1 MTRQERRSR
10 LRRAARSWPANLG
23 LALVATLLSLALGEA
38 IVRVFDLGP
47 RVNAVSKGNYQ
58 LSRNPVLQYELVPHS
73 SDAGSRISALGL
85 RDREYGALKPQGV
98 LRVLVVGDSIAYGF
112 GVEQS
117 EALSEQLEG
126 LLANYR
132 VPEVTRFEVLNL
144 GVTGYN
150 ALQVAENLRVR
161 GLPLQP
167 DLIVYVYCLNDPQ
180 AYSFELEALRAQ
192 LGSAER
198 GYWDALA
205 QRAERS
211 RLLLLLR
218 YALATLRDRGPGMP
232 GPDMQWVAIA
242 NDSYAD
248 YFAEL
253 YRDPTSLARL
263 QSGIDAMASA
273 ASAAS
278 AKLAVAI
285 MPVFVDL
292 DGYRLR
298 ALHAQVA
305 RMFEQRGIP
314 VYDLLPAY
322 AALMHRAGPVF
333 VYNEL
338 HPNAIGHRMA
348 ALFLLRRLA
357 QHGLLPNEDRNSP
370 CPDSELDRM
379 LCGALEAAD

>member
-1 MTRQERRSR
+1 
-10 LRRAARSWPANLG
+10 
-23 LALVATLLSLALGEA
+23 
-38 IVRVFDLGP
+38 
-47 RVNAVSKGNYQ
+47 VSKGNHR
-58 LSRNPVLQYELVPHS
+58 LSRNPVLQYELVPQS
-73 SDAGSRISALGL
+73 SDGGSRISTLGL
-85 RDREYGALKPQGV
+85 RDREYSALKPQGV

-117 EALSEQLEG
+117 EALSEQLEA
-126 LLANYR
+126 LLANYD

-192 LGSAER
+192 LGSAKR

-205 QRAERS
+205 QRAARS

-218 YALATLRDRGPGMP
+218 YAMATLRDRGPGMP

-242 NDSYAD
+242 NGRYAD

-253 YRDPTSLARL
+253 YRDPTALARL
-263 QSGIDAMASA
+263 QSGIDTIVSA
-273 ASAAS
+273 ASEAD

-285 MPVFVDL
+285 MPVFVHL

-298 ALHAQVA
+298 TLHAQVS

-322 AALMHRAGPVF
+322 TVLMQRAGPVF
-333 VYNEL
+333 VYNAL

-357 QHGLLPNEDRNSP
+357 QHGLLRNQDRRP
-370 CPDSELDRM
+370 PAPDSEFDRV
-379 LCGALEAAD
+379 LCGALDAAD